1 MATPYNGQLR
11 QNEVYSSI
19 YNMII
24 SQQVFS
30 DPIRNTYDKLAKLFK
45 TDGSMYGD
53 TKLFYSV
60 QVTDVEDWRGDAE
73 AANLLAIKRP
83 ADPFCQP
90 VTIDVFKMIWL
101 TIDKFLSKRAWG
113 SESVFSQFNSVI
125 LGTIRDTLRVYEASM
140 VDAYVGTTETA
151 VGNQTITVTIPTG
164 TGSTEENNRLAAQT
178 IAEAVANLL
187 VEVKDISTDYNDL
200 EYLRSYDDG
209 DLIFVWNAKA
219 YNKITKLDLPTIF
232 HNNNLV
238 DRLGEYVLPA
248 KYFGTV
254 NTASKTTADANTRS
268 LLPQTIGGTYY
279 YAGQSIPTG
288 TALVDDGE
296 IVVPSY
302 QEDETVILKV
312 VHKDSLK
319 YMSGFQT
326 QTEFMNPRALTNSH
340 YLIFGHSS
348 LAQSR
353 LYEFPWITIK
363 TA

>member
-1 MATPYNGQLR
+1 MATPYNGALR
-11 QNEVYSSI
+11 QNEIFNSI

-60 QVTDVEDWRGDAE
+60 QVTGVDDWKADEE
-73 AANLLAIKRP
+73 ASKLLSIKRP
-83 ADPFCQP
+83 ADPFCQS
-90 VTIDVFKMIWL
+90 VTIDTFKMIWL
-101 TIDKFLSKRAWG
+101 TVDKFLSKRAWG
-113 SESVFSQFNSVI
+113 SESVFAQFNSVI

-140 VDAYVGTTETA
+140 VDAYVGTAETNE
-151 VGNQTITVTIPTG
+151 GKQTKTIVLTDG
-164 TGSTEENNRLAAQT
+164 VSHAQT
-178 IAEAVANLL
+178 IAEELANLL
-187 VEVKDISTDYNDL
+187 IEIADISEDYNDL
-200 EYLRSYDDG
+200 GYLRSYDAN
-209 DLIFVWNAKA
+209 DLIFVWNSKA
-219 YNKITKLDLPTIF
+219 YNKIKKIDLPTIF
-232 HNNNLV
+232 HNENLV

-254 NTASKTTADANTRS
+254 NTTAKASADANTRS
-268 LLPQTIGGTYY
+268 LIPQIITIDGTPTYF

-288 TALVDDGE
+288 TALVSGGE
-296 IVVPSY
+296 ITVPSY
-302 QEDETVILKV
+302 QEDEKVILKV
-312 VHKDSLK
+312 VHKDALK

-326 QTEFMNPRALTNSH
+326 ETEFMNPRSLTNTH

-353 LYEFPWITIK
+353 LYEFPWITVK
-363 TA
+363 TN